1 LIGVFTPA
9 ASMTRGAFFARP
21 ELNWVHMRLYQRA
34 FARRVNRTAP
44 PGEVS
49 HQEPNMTALPYRTA
63 LVVGAGAGIS
73 ASVARALA
81 EAGLKVGLA
90 ARNVEKLAP
99 LAAEIGAERFVVD
112 ASDPA
117 AVAHLFETAEARI
130 GDPDVVLYNA
140 SARAH
145 GPIAELDPEAVRKA
159 VEISAFGGFL
169 VVQQAA
175 RRMIPRG
182 AGAILL
188 TGASAS
194 IKGYPH
200 SAAFAMGKFALRGLA
215 QSTAREL
222 GPKGIHVAHFV
233 IDGGVRSARRPDPNE
248 RPDSTLDP
256 DAIAQT
262 YLDVLR
268 QPRSAWSLEVE
279 MRPWV
284 ETF

>member
-1 LIGVFTPA
+1 LV
-9 ASMTRGAFFARP
+9 MTDI
-21 ELNWVHMRLYQRA
+21 
-34 FARRVNRTAP
+34 T
-44 PGEVS
+44 
-49 HQEPNMTALPYRTA
+49 YRTA
-63 LVVGAGAGIS
+63 LIVGAGSGIS
-73 ASVARALA
+73 ASVARGLA
-81 EAGLKVGLA
+81 AAGLRVGLA

-99 LAAEIGAERFVVD
+99 LAAETRAQAFAVD
-112 ASDPA
+112 ATDPA
-117 AVAHLFETAEARI
+117 AVARLFEAADTRLGE
-130 GDPDVVLYNA
+130 PDMVLYNA

-159 VEISAFGGFL
+159 VEVSAYGGFL
-169 VVQQAA
+169 VVQQAV
-175 RRMIPRG
+175 RRMIPHGR
-182 AGAILL
+182 GAILL

-194 IKGYPH
+194 VKGYPL

-233 IDGGVRSARRPDPNE
+233 IDGGVRSARRPDPAG

-279 MRPWV
+279 VRPWV

>member
-1 LIGVFTPA
+1 MADI
-9 ASMTRGAFFARP
+9 
-21 ELNWVHMRLYQRA
+21 
-34 FARRVNRTAP
+34 
-44 PGEVS
+44 
-49 HQEPNMTALPYRTA
+49 PYRTA
-63 LVVGAGAGIS
+63 LIVGAGSGIS
-73 ASVARALA
+73 ASLARGLA
-81 EAGLKVGLA
+81 AAGLKVGLA
-90 ARNVEKLAP
+90 ARNIEKLAP
-99 LAAEIGAERFVVD
+99 LAAAIGAERFGAD

-117 AVAHLFETAEARI
+117 AVAHLFEDAEARL
-130 GDPDVVLYNA
+130 GAPDVVLYNA

-145 GPIAELDPEAVRKA
+145 GPIAEIDPEAVRKA

-169 VVQQAA
+169 VIQQAA
-175 RRMIPRG
+175 RRMIPKG
-182 AGAILL
+182 HGAILL

-194 IKGYPH
+194 VKGYPL

-233 IDGGVRSARRPDPNE
+233 IDGGVRSARRPDPAN

-256 DAIAQT
+256 DGIAQT
-262 YLDVLR
+262 YIEILR

-279 MRPWV
+279 LRPWV

>member
-1 LIGVFTPA
+1 VADI
-9 ASMTRGAFFARP
+9 
-21 ELNWVHMRLYQRA
+21 
-34 FARRVNRTAP
+34 
-44 PGEVS
+44 
-49 HQEPNMTALPYRTA
+49 PYRIA
-63 LVVGAGAGIS
+63 LIIGAGSGIS
-73 ASVARALA
+73 ASVARGLA
-81 EAGLKVGLA
+81 SAGLQVGLA

-99 LAAEIGAERFVVD
+99 LAAETRAQTFAVD

-117 AVAHLFETAEARI
+117 AVARLFDESDRRLGE
-130 GDPDVVLYNA
+130 PDVVLYNA

-145 GPIAELDPEAVRKA
+145 GPIAELDPEAVRRA

-175 RRMIPRG
+175 RRMIPHGR
-182 AGAILL
+182 GAILL

-194 IKGYPH
+194 VKGYPH

-222 GPKGIHVAHFV
+222 GPKGIHIAHFV
-233 IDGGVRSARRPDPNE
+233 IDGGVRNARRPDPAE

-262 YLDVLR
+262 YIEILR

-279 MRPWV
+279 LRPWV

>member
-1 LIGVFTPA
+1 
-9 ASMTRGAFFARP
+9 MTDI
-21 ELNWVHMRLYQRA
+21 
-34 FARRVNRTAP
+34 
-44 PGEVS
+44 
-49 HQEPNMTALPYRTA
+49 PYRIA
-63 LVVGAGAGIS
+63 LIVGTGSGIS
-73 ASVARALA
+73 ASVARGLA
-81 EAGLKVGLA
+81 AAGLQVGLA

-99 LAAEIGAERFVVD
+99 LAAETRAQTFAVD
-112 ASDPA
+112 ASDPI
-117 AVAHLFETAEARI
+117 AVARLFDEADRRL
-130 GDPDVVLYNA
+130 GEPDVVLYNA

-145 GPIAELDPEAVRKA
+145 GPIANLDPQAVRKA
-159 VEISAFGGFL
+159 IEISAFGGFL

-182 AGAILL
+182 RGAILL

-194 IKGYPH
+194 VKGYPL

-222 GPKGIHVAHFV
+222 GPKGIHIAHFV
-233 IDGGVRSARRPDPNE
+233 IDGGVRSARRPDPAD

-262 YLDVLR
+262 YIEILR

-279 MRPWV
+279 LRPWV

>member
-1 LIGVFTPA
+1 
-9 ASMTRGAFFARP
+9 MTDI
-21 ELNWVHMRLYQRA
+21 
-34 FARRVNRTAP
+34 
-44 PGEVS
+44 
-49 HQEPNMTALPYRTA
+49 PYRTA
-63 LVVGAGAGIS
+63 LIVGAGSGIS
-73 ASVARALA
+73 ASVARGLA
-81 EAGLKVGLA
+81 AAGLRVGLA
-90 ARNVEKLAP
+90 ARNVEKLAA
-99 LAAEIGAERFVVD
+99 LAAEIRAQTFVVD
-112 ASDPA
+112 ATDPA
-117 AVAHLFETAEARI
+117 GVAHLFEEADTRLEE
-130 GDPDVVLYNA
+130 PDVVVYNA

-159 VEISAFGGFL
+159 IEVSAYGGFL

-175 RRMIPRG
+175 RRMIPHGR
-182 AGAILL
+182 GAILL

-194 IKGYPH
+194 VKGYPL

-222 GPKGIHVAHFV
+222 GPRGIHVAHFV
-233 IDGGVRSARRPDPNE
+233 IDGGVRSARRPDPAD

-256 DAIAQT
+256 HGIAQT
-262 YLDVLR
+262 YLEVLR